1 MQKLF
6 PHTNTVFFDPIF
18 KRIREVKHNWK
29 IKKDAKEALEKSILK
44 SKNNNDGRKNI

>member
-6 PHTNTVFFDPIF
+6 PHTNTVYFDPIF

-29 IKKDAKEALEKSILK
+29 IKKNAKEALENSIKK
-44 SKNNNDGRKNI
+44 SKNEVR